1 MLFENLIIG
10 LFCCAVGARLIQH
23 IRRKTCADGC
33 ERFTLFTIGVSSVI
47 GIIGKCYSENQ
58 WSAMLYCIGAYL
70 TIMRLTTLRC
80 ILWKTT
86 RDCLRSY
93 KWKNKHSKGG
103 YLHAVSE
110 NWYSPYH

>member
-1 MLFENLIIG
+1 MLFEKLIIG

-58 WSAMLYCIGAYL
+58 WSAMLYCMGAYL
-70 TIMRLTTLRC
+70 IYIAFLFSWPSK
-80 ILWKTT
+80 ISE
-86 RDCLRSY
+86 RD
-93 KWKNKHSKGG
+93 KGVG
-103 YLHAVSE
+103 NYD
-110 NWYSPYH
+110 